1 MRIRRTGIPR
11 CASAI
16 LGALAAAP
24 LLGTAAPAYGAC
36 GGVERFLPEDSP
48 SSERPP
54 LAVGDS
60 IMLGAVDQLSRRGF
74 EVDVRGC
81 RQFSEGLSVIAARAR
96 TGTLPGVVVMAL
108 GTNWTVERRQVR
120 RALITLGRNRVLG
133 LVTPREVGGV
143 ASSDQSV
150 MRAAGRR
157 WPRRVRVLD
166 WVRYSSGHW
175 NWFWSDGLHLQPRG
189 ARALTRLVAP
199 ALSWGP
205 PDYDAPPPVDP
216 AFSAGSARAAASG

>member
-1 MRIRRTGIPR
+1 MVG
-11 CASAI
+11 AI
-16 LGALAAAP
+16 AVVAIAVVPAAQA
-24 LLGTAAPAYGAC
+24 AC
-36 GGVERFLPEDSP
+36 GGVKHYSP
-48 SSERPP
+48 SAAKRSPAP
-54 LAVGDS
+54 LAIGDS
-60 IMLGAVDQLSRRGF
+60 VMMGAVEPLRRAGF
-74 EVDVRGC
+74 EIDVRGC
-81 RQFSEGLSVIAARAR
+81 RQMSEGLGVLLARKR
-96 TGTLPGVVVMAL
+96 SGSLPGVVVMAL

>member
-1 MRIRRTGIPR
+1 
-11 CASAI
+11 
-16 LGALAAAP
+16 
-24 LLGTAAPAYGAC
+24 
-36 GGVERFLPEDSP
+36 
-48 SSERPP
+48 
-54 LAVGDS
+54 
-60 IMLGAVDQLSRRGF
+60 
-74 EVDVRGC
+74 
-81 RQFSEGLSVIAARAR
+81 
-96 TGTLPGVVVMAL
+96 MAL

-199 ALSWGP
+199 ALSWEP

-216 AFSAGSARAAASG
+216 ALSAGSARGAASG